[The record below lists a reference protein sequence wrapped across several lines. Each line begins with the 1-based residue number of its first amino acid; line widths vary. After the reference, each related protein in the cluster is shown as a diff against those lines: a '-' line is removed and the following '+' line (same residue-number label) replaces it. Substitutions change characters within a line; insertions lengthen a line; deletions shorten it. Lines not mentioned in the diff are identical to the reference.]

1 MRIDAYTHFF
11 PQRFF
16 AKLMEIAGD
25 YKDMG
30 KRVQLIPVLHDLD
43 QRKKLVDGF
52 KDYQQILSYPQP
64 PIETF
69 AKSPAQIDE
78 LVRMLNDGF
87 AELCAR
93 ERDHFPGWVAQISLD
108 APDAGVAEAERAIN
122 QLVALGVQ
130 IYTNVAGKP
139 IDRPQYL
146 PFWKKMNELGKPIWL
161 HPARGAN
168 MPDYIDEK
176 KSLYEIWW
184 TFGWSYE
191 TAAAMG
197 RLVFSKIMDN
207 HPDLKIITH
216 HFAGIVPMLEGRIGP
231 GWDVIGER
239 TSDEDY
245 VSLRKS
251 LKKRPLDYFKQ
262 DFYAD
267 TAVFGGVPATK
278 CGLEFFP
285 REKVIFASDCPF
297 DPERGTMYPRL
308 TLQILDSLDLS
319 RADRETIDYKNLE
332 AVTGRKLVR

>member
-11 PQRFF
+11 PRRFF

-52 KDYQQILSYPQP
+52 KDYRQILSYPQP

-78 LVRMLNDGF
+78 LIRMLNDGF
-87 AELCAR
+87 AELCAV

-122 QLVALGVQ
+122 QLGALGVQ

-207 HPDLKIITH
+207 HPSLKIITH

-285 REKVIFASDCPF
+285 HDKIIFASDCPF

-308 TLQILDSLDLS
+308 TLQILDSLDLPKDL
-319 RADRETIDYKNLE
+319 RAKIDYQNLE
-332 AVTGRKLVR
+332 AVTGRKLVT